1 MDARS
6 PVRTTCGS
14 GWVDVFVCV
23 NADAITTHPLA
34 QVVLTRSRE
43 MTEIT
48 YRPVQQIA
56 LIVLRTV
63 IGWHFLYEA
72 YYKIT
77 TPAWSPAG
85 TPLARWSSAGY
96 LKGASGPL
104 ARLFQ
109 RLIDAGWTPWID
121 RTVKIGLLLI
131 GLSLILGLFTKTGL
145 WGALFFLSLFYLL
158 YIPTMGV
165 PQPNNEGTYLLVNKT
180 LIEAAAVCVL
190 LAFNTGAIAGLDL
203 LLQKK
208 RSRIPG
214 PAELGEDPG
223 S

>member
-1 MDARS
+1 M
-6 PVRTTCGS
+6 RTKVS
-14 GWVDVFVCV
+14 WRKLSINISFLR
-23 NADAITTHPLA
+23 NWLP
-34 QVVLTRSRE
+34 E
-43 MTEIT
+43 MSEAT
-48 YRPVQQIA
+48 YRPVQQVT

-72 YYKIT
+72 YYKIRS
-77 TPAWSPAG
+77 PAWSPAG
-85 TPLARWSSAGY
+85 TPLARWTSAGY

-121 RTVKIGLLLI
+121 RTVKISLFLI
-131 GLSLILGLFTKTGL
+131 GLSLVLGLFTRVGS
-145 WGALFFLSLFYLL
+145 WGALVFMGMFYLL

-190 LAFNTGAIAGLDL
+190 LAFDTGAIAGLDL
-203 LLQKK
+203 LTTRKRRLESRVNRDEPLQ
-208 RSRIPG
+208 
-214 PAELGEDPG
+214 G
-223 S
+223 SGARAM